1 MIRVYT
7 VEEYI
12 AGLKAQNIVVYPLLE
27 ERIRELNRQG
37 IVQGCFPMTGD
48 LIPIKDM
55 RYSAGYVDQSN
66 QIVNQGYYQPNQ
78 GIDVSHT
85 LNPNKQFN
93 TSNNYETY
101 VGSPEYNI
109 AIKLTL
115 KEAVNIAEE
124 ALKRNDTEL
133 AFKVMKEI
141 SSSLLADAK
150 VNG

>member
-55 RYSAGYVDQSN
+55 RYSAGYYDQFNAETQQS
-66 QIVNQGYYQPNQ
+66 YQ
-78 GIDVSHT
+78 H
-85 LNPNKQFN
+85 FN
-93 TSNNYETY
+93 TSNNQVVNQYETY
-101 VGSPEYNI
+101 NSSIEKNGIS
-109 AIKLTL
+109 IKLTL
-115 KEAVNIAEE
+115 KEAVTIVEE
-124 ALKRNDTEL
+124 ALKRDDKVL
-133 AFKVMKEI
+133 AVKVMLGI
-141 SSSLLADAK
+141 SSSIPMDVK